1 MRLFKKNVSDCA
13 AASYSDSLLD
23 ESIQKA
29 MVKSDWIISVFTP
42 IFIIGFP
49 LLYILVAK
57 NIPILMSE
65 SVFTA
70 ACIAMLVGSILL
82 TIKIQSIYENFC
94 LCKGSAK
101 WLQSTLFISTIS
113 TVYMYRTKRSKH
125 YIVKFH
131 DDNGRTQKNEVYV
144 TKYEHLLEWKNS
156 NNKLVIVLKCP
167 KWHGRGFNYEV
178 FHPAYFENL
187 SCIETPDEVKELI
200 SYIQEK
206 HLA

>member
-1 MRLFKKNVSDCA
+1 MGLFKKDWSNYED
-13 AASYSDSLLD
+13 ASYSDPLLD
-23 ESIQKA
+23 ESIRKT

-49 LLYILVAK
+49 LLYTLIAK
-57 NIPILMSE
+57 NIPLLMSE
-65 SVFTA
+65 GVFTV
-70 ACIAMLVGSILL
+70 ACIAMLVISILL
-82 TIKIQSIYENFC
+82 TIKIQSIYEDFC
-94 LCKGSAK
+94 LCKGGAK
-101 WLQSTLFISTIS
+101 WLKSTLFISILS

-131 DDNGRTQKNEVYV
+131 DDNGRIQKNEIYI
-144 TKYEHLLEWKNS
+144 TKYERLLEWKNS

-167 KWHGRGFNYEV
+167 KWHGRGFNYKA

-200 SYIQEK
+200 AYTQEK